1 MKTKIVLLFLALV
14 LLLTSCARGEPSST
28 DTGTGGGETQNGSD
42 TGQPAERPPD
52 IPDNLKDTG
61 EIIQIYTQ
69 GWYAHAPLD
78 VIDIGVEEDTE
89 DLIYGAAYER
99 DSRIMEMLGVSVEV
113 VAVPECY
120 DSFQTLLTQSLGGL
134 EYELLL
140 LRSAV
145 YTQAVVNG
153 MLLNLE
159 NRNLEYLDVTKSWW
173 DEGSYEALSVCNQY
187 YGLCGD
193 FTVSDDLTLWALFFN
208 KDMRSSIEGL
218 DNPYD
223 LVDSGNWTYEA
234 LNEMARL
241 AASDSDG
248 DDNMTYDDT
257 WGITYIRDAVAGM
270 INSVGIQFGQKDE
283 DGVPYLSLYN
293 EANATKILEIFDILY
308 DTNVCYNIHAP
319 GHEGSDEIAVFTE
332 GRALFTF
339 GGIYYAP
346 QMRDTTVNF
355 GILPYPKY
363 DSAQQEYIS
372 SVSQLFLTVLC
383 VPASNTDNL
392 DLRSLFME
400 YYSYLGSELVV
411 PEFYDRLLIGRVAK
425 DEETAE
431 ILDFIFG
438 NITYDIGNIFNFGD
452 LAFRVIDMTITSN
465 TDLAGVYKQ
474 YAQVAQAAIDDL
486 VSALQ

>member
-1 MKTKIVLLFLALV
+1 MKTRVLILFLALV
-14 LLLTSCARGEPSST
+14 MLLASCGNEDAPPVETS
-28 DTGTGGGETQNGSD
+28 DGGETSAGTN
-42 TGQPAERPPD
+42 TGEGERPPE
-52 IPDNLKDTG
+52 IPEDLKDTG
-61 EIIQIYTQ
+61 ETIQIYTQ
-69 GWYAHAPLD
+69 GWYGHAPLD
-78 VIDIGVEEDTE
+78 VVDIGVEEDTE
-89 DLIYGAAYER
+89 DLITGAAYER
-99 DSRIMEMLGVSVEV
+99 DREIEEMLGVFVEV
-113 VAVPECY
+113 AAVPECY
-120 DSFQTLLTQSLGGL
+120 DSFQTLLTQSQGGML

-145 YTQAVVNG
+145 YTRAVANG

-159 NRNLEYLDVTKSWW
+159 NRNLSYLDVTKSWW
-173 DEGSYEALSVCNQY
+173 DEGSYDALSVCNQY

-208 KDMRSSIEGL
+208 KDMRSSLEGL

-223 LVDSGNWTYEA
+223 LVDSGDWTYEA
-234 LNEMARL
+234 LNEMARV
-241 AASDSDG
+241 AAIDSDG
-248 DDNMTYDDT
+248 TPGMTYDDT

-270 INSVGIQFGQKDE
+270 INSVEIQFGQKDE
-283 DGVPYLSLYN
+283 DGIPYLSLYN
-293 EANATKILEIFDILY
+293 ELNVTKILSIFDILY

-319 GHEGSDEIAVFTE
+319 GHENSDEIAVFTE

-363 DSAQQEYIS
+363 DTTQQEYIS
-372 SVSQLFLTVLC
+372 SVSPLFLTVLC
-383 VPASNTDNL
+383 VPSNNTANL
-392 DLRSLFME
+392 ELRSLFME
-400 YYSYLGSELVV
+400 YYSYLGSDLVV
-411 PEFYDRLLIGRVAK
+411 PEFYDRLLIGRVAR

-452 LAFRVIDMTITSN
+452 LAFRVIDMTITSDR
-465 TDLAGVYKQ
+465 DLASVYGR
-474 YAQVAQAAIDDL
+474 YDDLAQAAIDEL
-486 VSALQ
+486 VTALQ

>member
-1 MKTKIVLLFLALV
+1 MKTKVLILFLALV
-14 LLLTSCARGEPSST
+14 MLLASCGNEDAPPADTS
-28 DTGTGGGETQNGSD
+28 DGGGGTSAGTN
-42 TGQPAERPPD
+42 TGESEQPPE
-52 IPDNLKDTG
+52 IPEDLKDTG
-61 EIIQIYTQ
+61 EIIQIFTQ
-69 GWYAHAPLD
+69 GWYGHAPLD
-78 VIDIGVEEDTE
+78 VVDIGVEEDSE
-89 DLIYGAAYER
+89 DLITGAAYER
-99 DSRIMEMLGVSVEV
+99 DREIEEMLGVFVEV
-113 VAVPECY
+113 VAEPECY

-173 DEGSYEALSVCNQY
+173 DESSYEALSVCNQY

-208 KDMRSSIEGL
+208 KDMRSSLEGL

-223 LVDSGNWTYEA
+223 LVDSGDWTYEA
-234 LNEMARL
+234 LYEMAQ
-241 AASDSDG
+241 AAAIDSDG
-248 DDNMTYDDT
+248 TPGMTYTDT

-270 INSVGIQFGQKDE
+270 INSVEIQFGQKDE
-283 DGVPYLSLYN
+283 DGIPYLSLYN
-293 EANATKILEIFDILY
+293 DANATKILDIYDMLY
-308 DTNVCYNIHAP
+308 DTDVCYNIHAP

-363 DSAQQEYIS
+363 DTTQQEYIS
-372 SVSQLFLTVLC
+372 SVSPLFLTVLC
-383 VPASNTDNL
+383 VPSSNTANL
-392 DLRSLFME
+392 ELRSLFME
-400 YYSYLGSELVV
+400 YYSYLGSDLVV
-411 PEFYDRLLIGRVAK
+411 PEFYDRLLIGRVAR

-452 LAFRVIDMTITSN
+452 LAFRVIDMTITSDRN
-465 TDLAGVYKQ
+465 LASVYDRYDDL
-474 YAQVAQAAIDDL
+474 AQAAIVDL

>member
-1 MKTKIVLLFLALV
+1 MLLASCGNEDAPPV
-14 LLLTSCARGEPSST
+14 DTS
-28 DTGTGGGETQNGSD
+28 DGGGTSAGTN
-42 TGQPAERPPD
+42 TGESEQPPE
-52 IPDNLKDTG
+52 IPEDLKDTG
-61 EIIQIYTQ
+61 EIIQIFTQ
-69 GWYAHAPLD
+69 GWYGHAPLD
-78 VIDIGVEEDTE
+78 VVDIGVEEDSE
-89 DLIYGAAYER
+89 DLITGAAYER
-99 DSRIMEMLGVSVEV
+99 DREIEEMLGVFVEV
-113 VAVPECY
+113 VAEPECY

-173 DEGSYEALSVCNQY
+173 DEDSYEALSVCNQY

-208 KDMRSSIEGL
+208 KDMRSSLEGL

-223 LVDSGNWTYEA
+223 LVDSGDWTYEA
-234 LNEMARL
+234 LYEMAQV
-241 AASDSDG
+241 AAIDSDG
-248 DDNMTYDDT
+248 TPGMTYTDT

-270 INSVGIQFGQKDE
+270 INSVEIQFGQKDE
-283 DGVPYLSLYN
+283 DGIPYLSLYN
-293 EANATKILEIFDILY
+293 DANATKILDIYDMLY
-308 DTNVCYNIHAP
+308 DTDVCYNIHAP

-363 DSAQQEYIS
+363 
-372 SVSQLFLTVLC
+372 
-383 VPASNTDNL
+383 
-392 DLRSLFME
+392 
-400 YYSYLGSELVV
+400 
-411 PEFYDRLLIGRVAK
+411 
-425 DEETAE
+425 
-431 ILDFIFG
+431 
-438 NITYDIGNIFNFGD
+438 
-452 LAFRVIDMTITSN
+452 
-465 TDLAGVYKQ
+465 VYG
-474 YAQVAQAAIDDL
+474 QVRIK
-486 VSALQ
+486 